1 MTQPE
6 CTCHREVLDS
16 HEACCGHDEGRCP
29 DCPFHG
35 DGSGP
40 QSHLMQDKEIR

>member
-1 MTQPE
+1 MIE
-6 CTCHREVLDS
+6 CTCHRETGTN
-16 HEACCGHDEGRCP
+16 HEQCCGHDEGRDP

-40 QSHLMQDKEIR
+40 QSHLVDNRIAEAP